1 MKFISQ
7 AFIIVFLLVSFY
19 ESRANV
25 YIIIY
30 ATKDGKTGHAG
41 IAIDNYQIQVTDNKS
56 DTVRTGTL
64 TYFDLWPDK
73 DRFGLFN
80 FGVSREA
87 KFYKLPNS
95 IWSSPLTVASLYD
108 KGIPHK
114 EFYPCDAILM
124 IPTDSKADHSMVSYL
139 DSFMERNKYFNARYF
154 NCSDFV
160 HSSIA
165 DVLGIKLR
173 AKEFIPLSFTTT
185 PNKLCRKLMRYS
197 KVQVIKSP
205 GNKIRRSFMREKV
218 MKRSKSRQLF
228 S

>member
-1 MKFISQ
+1 MKYLKLACIL
-7 AFIIVFLLVSFY
+7 VLLQVCMS

-25 YIIIY
+25 YVIIY
-30 ATKDGKTGHAG
+30 ATKEGKTGHAG
-41 IAIDNYQIQVTDNKS
+41 IAIDNYQIQVSNNKT

-80 FGVSREA
+80 YGVSREA

-124 IPTDSKADHSMVSYL
+124 IPTDAKADHSMVSYL
-139 DSFMERNKYFNARYF
+139 DKFIEVNKSFNARFF

-160 HSSIA
+160 LAPIA
-165 DVLGIKLR
+165 EVLGIKMK

-185 PNKLCRKLMRYS
+185 PNKLCRKLMDYD

-205 GNKIRRSFMREKV
+205 GNIVRRSFMREKV
-218 MKRSKSRQLF
+218 MKRSKSKQLF